1 VLKYITGLIRCK
13 KVWVKPK
20 HAKCLIWDAR
30 TGKPLHCVIDHKDI
44 GELYT
49 PFQKLNIYV
58 LIHLFFY
65 GKPTILNYYELYIR
79 QVHPRVVITMTDCS
93 KVFYQLKKRLPK
105 ITFIAV
111 QSSWRGEKIFDDI
124 NEKLKCD
131 YYLAFNNEW
140 GKRIKKLIN
149 CKVIT
154 TGSYICNALLGKQK
168 RIKQKKKQLLFI
180 SEFRKESN
188 ISQLLIKH
196 DGLRAS
202 WDDLYSLEKL
212 ILPILHEFCLEHK
225 IKLNIIGAK
234 PLNHTEEL
242 HFFKKVLPQKGWVFS
257 PRTTWFSSYKKI
269 ISSDFVVFI
278 NSTLG
283 YESFVSGKRIAC
295 ICARG
300 RWIAAFNDRVFGWP
314 NILPTKGF
322 CWTDSSSP
330 KEISRVIN
338 NLLMKTNLET
348 SKKLKHIANKVM
360 EFDRGNQKL
369 IKLLHEKGL
378 ATKSD
383 FTKIV
388 PYESA

>member
-1 VLKYITGLIRCK
+1 
-13 KVWVKPK
+13 
-20 HAKCLIWDAR
+20 
-30 TGKPLHCVIDHKDI
+30 
-44 GELYT
+44 
-49 PFQKLNIYV
+49 
-58 LIHLFFY
+58 
-65 GKPTILNYYELYIR
+65 
-79 QVHPRVVITMTDCS
+79 M
-93 KVFYQLKKRLPK
+93 
-105 ITFIAV
+105 
-111 QSSWRGEKIFDDI
+111 
-124 NEKLKCD
+124 
-131 YYLAFNNEW
+131 
-140 GKRIKKLIN
+140 
-149 CKVIT
+149 
-154 TGSYICNALLGKQK
+154 LGKQK